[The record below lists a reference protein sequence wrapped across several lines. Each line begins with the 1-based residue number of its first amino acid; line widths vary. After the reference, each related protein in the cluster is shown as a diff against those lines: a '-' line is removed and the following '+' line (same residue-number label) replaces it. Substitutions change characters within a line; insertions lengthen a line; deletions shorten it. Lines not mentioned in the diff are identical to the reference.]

1 MTQQSC
7 TVTARFDGLEEAW
20 VEGDERAR
28 WRSVTGHAG
37 SASGSSLL
45 EVPRGCRVPRHTDSA
60 EESLVV
66 LNGTAL
72 VDVDGATTQVCS
84 GDIALVPEGAPHE
97 VRNVGVGPLR
107 FAAIY
112 ASPDVVTTYD
122 DEVQPDGGRERKSTP
137 S

>member
-28 WRSVTGHAG
+28 WRSVTGQ
-37 SASGSSLL
+37 
-45 EVPRGCRVPRHTDSA
+45 RHTDSA

-72 VDVDGATTQVCS
+72 VDVDGATTQVSS
-84 GDIALVPEGAPHE
+84 GDIALVPEGVPHE

-107 FAAIY
+107 FAAIS

-122 DEVQPDGGRERKSTP
+122 DEVQPDGGRERRSTP
-137 S
+137 T